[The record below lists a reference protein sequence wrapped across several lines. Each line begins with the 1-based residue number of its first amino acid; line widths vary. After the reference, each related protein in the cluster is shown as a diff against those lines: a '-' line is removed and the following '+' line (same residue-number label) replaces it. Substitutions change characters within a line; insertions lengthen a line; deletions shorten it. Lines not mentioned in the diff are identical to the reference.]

1 MSSGRTYY
9 KSKVPS
15 KLILLDKSEV
25 VLFVPTKNNYITNNL
40 VSSQI
45 LRIQFDKITERKFG
59 IIPQESEKIAIIT
72 SKNPDGIVYT
82 KAKNKKFFDEYKA
95 ELTEYAKEYNIKLI
109 DNTK

>member
-1 MSSGRTYY
+1 MAN
-9 KSKVPS
+9 
-15 KLILLDKSEV
+15 KLVLVDKSEL
-25 VLFVPTKNNYITNNL
+25 VLFVPTNNNYITHNL

-59 IIPQESEKIAIIT
+59 IFPQESEKISVVT
-72 SKNPDGIVYT
+72 SKNPDGIIYT

-95 ELTEYAKEYNIKLI
+95 EFAEYAKANHVKLI

>member
-1 MSSGRTYY
+1 MAN
-9 KSKVPS
+9 
-15 KLILLDKSEV
+15 KLILFDKSEI
-25 VLFVPTKNNYITNNL
+25 VLFVPTKNNYKTHNL

-59 IIPQESEKIAIIT
+59 IIPQESEQITIVT

-82 KAKNKKFFDEYKA
+82 KGKNKKFFDEYKSEFA
-95 ELTEYAKEYNIKLI
+95 EYAKEYNVKLI

>member
-1 MSSGRTYY
+1 MAN
-9 KSKVPS
+9 
-15 KLILLDKSEV
+15 KLVLVDKSEL
-25 VLFVPTKNNYITNNL
+25 VLFVPTKNNYITHNL

-59 IIPQESEKIAIIT
+59 SIPQESEKISIVT

-82 KAKNKKFFDEYKA
+82 KGKNKKFFDEYKA
-95 ELTEYAKEYNIKLI
+95 DFTAYAKENNVKLI